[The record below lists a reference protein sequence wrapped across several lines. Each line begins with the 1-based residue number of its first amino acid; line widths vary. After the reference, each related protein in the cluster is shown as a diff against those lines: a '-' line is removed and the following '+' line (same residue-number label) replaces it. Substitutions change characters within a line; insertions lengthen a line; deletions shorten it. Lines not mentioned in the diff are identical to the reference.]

1 MNRQL
6 KSIAGALV
14 VAALVVPAANAKD
27 DPNAFTGLG
36 HEGSGLKVIFAPNP
50 FTGLGHEGSGLKVIF
65 APNPFTG
72 LGHEGSGLPVKHPP
86 NPATGLGAE
95 SSALVAKCESIISRP
110 WAN

>member
-14 VAALVVPAANAKD
+14 AAALVVPAANATD
-27 DPNAFTGLG
+27 
-36 HEGSGLKVIFAPNP
+36 HPNP
-50 FTGLGHEGSGLKVIF
+50 FTGLGHEGSGLKVII

-72 LGHEGSGLPVKHPP
+72 LGHEGSGLPVKPSP
-86 NPATGLGAE
+86 NPATGLGPE
-95 SSALVAKCESIISRP
+95 SSALVAKCESILSRP